1 MPERTLHREEQ
12 LTLKIKGITGATR
25 ERGGKE
31 RTSDPNPS
39 GAHSLPLPPPRLFSP
54 TSVLCHHELHPF
66 SFLFFIALKIILFK
80 ISTSSPPPISLPL
93 RYSPSSSPP
102 PVLRG
107 GRISCPVEN
116 PRPSPHHPGLGRKT
130 WDSSCWR
137 EDQALGEKPVTAQF
151 LFCIVSCPYHLFIKQ
166 RADFNTNFVFQLS
179 HLPHLKFTMS
189 SPNARKNKKIH
200 EFFHQVPKEGQ
211 NNSSISQV
219 KGNSRKM
226 PRDTTNTQ
234 DQRPLSSKK
243 IQQDQIPPP
252 NKKIIITLDVNRR
265 KNKNMKYDLTH
276 SEKSSLYAALNTLSA
291 VTDEIKNQQGKEML
305 VCGKEGIEGYI
316 NLGMPLCCFPEGCHL
331 VITFSPCKS
340 EPEDNKQLFEPQDHP
355 SNCYV
360 LFYIHAIGSKRRKI
374 LKYGELHKKG
384 NKLCVYGL
392 KGESIKDTLR
402 KDGRFLSFVESD
414 DWKLIS
420 ELDTVIEITQPV
432 DALDGKLFQV
442 EAERTNNPRIS
453 SVTQNSELENRSFH
467 KVDEHIVDQYPVLK
481 EQREKLRAYIKEQ
494 NDKEKKK
501 TSLFKMHKENFGK
514 LTINSTSVKV
524 LKHLSQASDSVGYLW
539 WNNNGKGG
547 CATCFVFKESYIFTC
562 RHVINDIVG
571 EGVEP
576 SKWASTISRCV
587 KVIFDYEEFPPKEDN
602 AFNVKPW
609 FEISSEN
616 LDYAVLELEEN
627 GRQVPA
633 GLYNGI
639 GPAPDNGLIYII
651 GHPDGEK
658 KSTDGCTVVP
668 QYNRGR
674 KCEENVQA
682 RKAAGEYVCRSFLS
696 IYTQRSFQQLLG
708 NSDVVTYDTTFF
720 GGSSGSPVF
729 DSNCSLVAMHAAG
742 FVCKYQSGV
751 HNIIELGSTME
762 SIIADIMQ
770 NKYWYNKIFG
780 NCQDEEMLNP

>member
-1 MPERTLHREEQ
+1 
-12 LTLKIKGITGATR
+12 
-25 ERGGKE
+25 
-31 RTSDPNPS
+31 
-39 GAHSLPLPPPRLFSP
+39 
-54 TSVLCHHELHPF
+54 
-66 SFLFFIALKIILFK
+66 
-80 ISTSSPPPISLPL
+80 
-93 RYSPSSSPP
+93 
-102 PVLRG
+102 
-107 GRISCPVEN
+107 
-116 PRPSPHHPGLGRKT
+116 
-130 WDSSCWR
+130 
-137 EDQALGEKPVTAQF
+137 
-151 LFCIVSCPYHLFIKQ
+151 
-166 RADFNTNFVFQLS
+166 
-179 HLPHLKFTMS
+179 MS
-189 SPNARKNKKIH
+189 SKKRRSQTIPFNARKNKKIN
-200 EFFHQVPKEGQ
+200 EFFHQVPKEEQ
-211 NNSSISQV
+211 NDSRISQV
-219 KGNSRKM
+219 KGDSRKM
-226 PRDTTNTQ
+226 PRDITNTQ
-234 DQRPLSSKK
+234 DQRSLSSKK
-243 IQQDQIPPP
+243 IQQDQISPS
-252 NKKIIITLDVNRR
+252 NKKIIVTLDVNCR
-265 KNKNMKYDLTH
+265 KNNHMKHELTY
-276 SEKSSLYAALNTLSA
+276 SETSSLYAALNTLNA
-291 VTDEIKNQQGKEML
+291 VKEEIENHQGKEML

-331 VITFSPCKS
+331 VITFLPCKS

-355 SNCYV
+355 STSYV

-374 LKYGELHKKG
+374 LKYGELRQKG
-384 NKLCVYGL
+384 YKLCVYGL

-414 DWKLIS
+414 HWKLIY

-432 DALDGKLFQV
+432 DELDGKLFQV
-442 EAERTNNPRIS
+442 EVEQTNNPRIS

-467 KVDEHIVDQYPVLK
+467 RVDEYIVDQYPVLK

-494 NDKEKKK
+494 SDKRKKK
-501 TSLFKMHKENFGK
+501 ASLFKIHKENFGK
-514 LTINSTSVKV
+514 LTRNSTSVKV
-524 LKHLSQASDSVGYLW
+524 LKHLSQASDSVGYLR
-539 WNNNGKGG
+539 WNNNGNEGS
-547 CATCFVFKESYIFTC
+547 ATCFVFKESYIFTC
-562 RHVINDIVG
+562 RHVITDIVG

-587 KVIFDYEEFPPKEDN
+587 KVIFDYEEFPPREDN

-639 GPAPDNGLIYII
+639 GPAPDNGLIYIT

-682 RKAAGEYVCRSFLS
+682 REAAGEYVCTSFLS
-696 IYTQRSFQQLLG
+696 IYTQRSFQELLG

-742 FVCKYQSGV
+742 FLCKYQSGV
-751 HNIIELGSTME
+751 HNIIEFGSTME
-762 SIIADIMQ
+762 SIIADIKQ